1 MFVLPLFSA
10 LFSAF
15 LPAQTSAPKVAAAPI
30 VWSADRPLTMAD
42 FQAKAPAN
50 QLAALTVA
58 DIKAGAGCKDF
69 VFAANVEATF
79 DPTQSWFRDPAH
91 ATPALLRHEQLHFD
105 ITELA
110 ARRLRQKLS
119 QIPFDCMKLQPK
131 FDQTTK
137 VAYAEWGREEDRY
150 DQETNHGL
158 NAVRQAAWEKTV
170 REKLAALQAFALK

>member
-1 MFVLPLFSA
+1 MLSFLLF
-10 LFSAF
+10 FSLA
-15 LPAQTSAPKVAAAPI
+15 PPQAPAPKAAVAPI
-30 VWSADRPLTMAD
+30 VWSANRPLTIAD
-42 FQAKAPAN
+42 FKAKAPAN
-50 QLAALTVA
+50 PLAALTVA
-58 DIKAGAGCKDF
+58 DIKAGAACKDF
-69 VFAANVEATF
+69 VFSATVEATF
-79 DPTQSWFRDPAH
+79 DPTQSWFKDPAH

-150 DQETNHGL
+150 DHETNHGL
-158 NAVRQAAWEKTV
+158 NAVRQAYWEKEV